1 MLGSIGEQSG
11 ESVESVLK
19 KKGKAIRWEEFAEK
33 EGFTP
38 GMKE

>member
-1 MLGSIGEQSG
+1 MLRSVGEQSG

-19 KKGKAIRWEEFAEK
+19 KKGRLRWEGIAVK
-33 EGFTP
+33 EGFKP

>member
-1 MLGSIGEQSG
+1 VNPEEEREMLRREG
-11 ESVESVLK
+11 
-19 KKGKAIRWEEFAEK
+19 FAEK